1 VIWDTMK
8 ELIESLVFVMPV
20 VAGLF
25 GLLQIYLLYL
35 TFKLAAN
42 SITEFR
48 SNQIW
53 VENRKDAAQIINLL
67 NLVERKVVELS
78 RLKSIE
84 SGLWNEN
91 KDEIREVELYSSFP
105 ELKTAYFLFIKF
117 TRSKEEILRI
127 ISEIES
133 LEHKIKRQR
142 SLFLYRSYLE
152 LMISV
157 QTVMLLVV
165 EFRKKNKEDYLKIY
179 TESLNSNVENF
190 LGVEFHK
197 FELLVAQRKE
207 YYIGYLHQHG

>member
-1 VIWDTMK
+1 MM

-53 VENRKDAAQIINLL
+53 LENRKDAAQIINLL

-84 SGLWNEN
+84 SDLWNEN
-91 KDEIREVELYSSFP
+91 KDEIRAIGLYSSFP
-105 ELKTAYFLFIKF
+105 ELKTAYFLSIKF
-117 TRSKEEILRI
+117 TRSKEEILRT

-133 LEHKIKRQR
+133 LEHKIKRER

-179 TESLNSNVENF
+179 TEKLNSNVENF

>member
-1 VIWDTMK
+1 MK

-67 NLVERKVVELS
+67 NLVERKAVELS

-105 ELKTAYFLFIKF
+105 ELKTAYFLSIKF

-142 SLFLYRSYLE
+142 SLLLYSSYLE

-179 TESLNSNVENF
+179 TEKLNSNVEN
-190 LGVEFHK
+190 
-197 FELLVAQRKE
+197 
-207 YYIGYLHQHG
+207 

>member
-1 VIWDTMK
+1 MK